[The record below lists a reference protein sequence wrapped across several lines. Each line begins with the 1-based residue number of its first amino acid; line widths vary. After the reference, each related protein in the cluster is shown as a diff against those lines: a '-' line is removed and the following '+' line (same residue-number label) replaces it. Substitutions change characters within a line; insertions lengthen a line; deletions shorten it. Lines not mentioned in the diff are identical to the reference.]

1 MANKIENIIIDKIF
15 IEDNRL
21 WKVYDK
27 DIDVLFQSI
36 QEEGLITPIAVQERN
51 GKYKLIA
58 GEHRLTCCKKL
69 GWHKIP
75 AHIIEREYEE
85 DEIEDARLTVLEA
98 DENLKRKYPDFIAE
112 AHILEKRKEAYDK
125 IMAHKCNGM
134 DPVEYKI
141 NIGGKIGRLL
151 NGSASPTAREAE
163 EIEKLQNEMDSIKTF
178 TKDTAEKT
186 GASESCINQKLK
198 VAKVIPEYKADEIKE
213 NNISAKTLSVIVVGK
228 DEEETKKAAEI
239 HLETIKDINSNL
251 DKDTN
256 INTLYQKAI
265 KETRKEL
272 DRDFQRQNPVAF
284 AEMVYEKVYEIIE
297 VEEKKK
303 QEKIYQLS
311 QEDLDDI
318 NIALSM
324 YSNIDSISITIDVDG
339 KIVNIFDKFLK

>member
-1 MANKIENIIIDKIF
+1 
-15 IEDNRL
+15 
-21 WKVYDK
+21 
-27 DIDVLFQSI
+27 
-36 QEEGLITPIAVQERN
+36 
-51 GKYKLIA
+51 
-58 GEHRLTCCKKL
+58 
-69 GWHKIP
+69 
-75 AHIIEREYEE
+75 
-85 DEIEDARLTVLEA
+85 
-98 DENLKRKYPDFIAE
+98 
-112 AHILEKRKEAYDK
+112 
-125 IMAHKCNGM
+125 MAHKCNGM

-178 TKDTAEKT
+178 TKDAAEKT

-265 KETRKEL
+265 KETKRGL
-272 DRDFQRQNPVAF
+272 DKNFQKQNPVEF
-284 AEMVYEKVYEIIE
+284 AEMVSEKVYEVIE

-324 YSNIDSISITIDVDG
+324 YNNIDSISITIDVDG